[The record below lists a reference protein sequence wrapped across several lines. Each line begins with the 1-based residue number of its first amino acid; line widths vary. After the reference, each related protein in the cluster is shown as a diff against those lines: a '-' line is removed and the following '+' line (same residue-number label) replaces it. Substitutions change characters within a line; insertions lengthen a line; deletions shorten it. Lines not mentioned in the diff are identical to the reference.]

1 MGPQPV
7 TPAKPAAR
15 PSLLRPVLTTGAG
28 FALLS
33 VTGSPTAK
41 TAKRLADA
49 GVPSDQAAIL
59 LHVAPVLIA
68 MVGLAI
74 GLMAVRGR
82 GPVFKSALLAG
93 VGGVI
98 GFLTA
103 FCLDLFVGVLPAL
116 ERITGPLRE
125 TNGVDIAAWSL
136 ATLSLLYGV
145 LTLAIARFG
154 TSAMQAINFEN
165 VDPECLEIRKK
176 DRGTF
181 ALSSIGL
188 IGQGVFLGALAVL
201 HQLAPDASGALRGG
215 AVVVLALGVIAFTM
229 TSWMIWRSMDEL
241 MRRMVVESYAWSG
254 LFATVGTLVWA
265 TLEALKYAPPV
276 TAYAVIVLMLFVQTM
291 TVMFI
296 AAGFGTPAA
305 AKGAR

>member
-1 MGPQPV
+1 MGPLPV
-7 TPAKPAAR
+7 TPETPAGR
-15 PSLLRPVLTTGAG
+15 TSLLRPVLTAGVG

-33 VTGSPTAK
+33 ATGAPTAK
-41 TAKRLADA
+41 TVKRLADA
-49 GVPSDQAAIL
+49 GVPAEQAAII

-68 MVGLAI
+68 MAGLAI
-74 GLMAVRGR
+74 GLVAVRGR
-82 GPVFKSALLAG
+82 GAVFKSAVLAG
-93 VGGVI
+93 AGGMI

-116 ERITGPLRE
+116 ESITGPLRE
-125 TNGVDIAAWSL
+125 ANGLDVAAWAL
-136 ATLSLLYGV
+136 ATLSLLYGIM
-145 LTLAIARFG
+145 TLAIARFG
-154 TSAMQAINFEN
+154 ASAMQAINFEN
-165 VDPECLEIRKK
+165 VDPDCLEVRKK
-176 DRGTF
+176 DRGMF

-201 HQLAPDASGALRGG
+201 HQLAPDVSGALRGG
-215 AVVVLALGVIAFTM
+215 TVVVLALGAIAFTM
-229 TSWMIWRSMDEL
+229 TSWLIWRSMDEL

-254 LFATVGTLVWA
+254 LFATAGTLIWA
-265 TLEALKYAPPV
+265 TLEALKIAPPV
-276 TAYAVIVLMLFVQTM
+276 TAYAVIVLLLFVQTL